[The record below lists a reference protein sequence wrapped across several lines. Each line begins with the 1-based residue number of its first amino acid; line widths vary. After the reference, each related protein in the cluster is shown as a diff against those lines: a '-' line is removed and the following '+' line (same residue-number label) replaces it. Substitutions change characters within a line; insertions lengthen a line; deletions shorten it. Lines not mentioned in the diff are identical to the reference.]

1 MRHPT
6 TLIIAALL
14 CSTAAVGAPQEVT
27 CESPCS
33 CSSAHGKVRWA
44 VKNDA
49 STPPT
54 DADAIQAV
62 TPSDIFSWAAPDV
75 HLTQESERTGIEQKW
90 FAVTGRVVAVKVEA
104 DGDLHIALSDAT
116 GDKQGTVV
124 CEVPLKPHWCDIRET
139 VFSWT
144 PTRFPF
150 QTSSAKRL
158 KIADPPVVTII
169 GKAFWDMGHAPKDQ
183 GNRRKYMPDY
193 AVWEIHPVMALQV
206 VQ

>member
-1 MRHPT
+1 MTRLVGWIKPAVILPT
-6 TLIIAALL
+6 AALSGL
-14 CSTAAVGAPQEVT
+14 SKRIG
-27 CESPCS
+27 
-33 CSSAHGKVRWA
+33 
-44 VKNDA
+44 
-49 STPPT
+49 
-54 DADAIQAV
+54 
-62 TPSDIFSWAAPDV
+62 
-75 HLTQESERTGIEQKW
+75 LEQKW

-124 CEVPLKPHWCDIRET
+124 CGVPLKPHWCDIREI

-158 KIADPPVVTII
+158 KIANPPVVTIV
-169 GKAFWDMGHAPKDQ
+169 GKAFWDIGHAAKDQ
-183 GNRRKYMPDY
+183 SNRRSHQPGY
-193 AVWEIHPVMALQV
+193 AAWEIHPVMKLT

>member
-1 MRHPT
+1 MMYPT
-6 TLIIAALL
+6 TLIVAVLL
-14 CSTAAVGAPQEVT
+14 CSTAAAAPQEVT

-33 CSSAHGKVRWA
+33 CSSAHGKGRRS
-44 VKNDA
+44 VKNDPE
-49 STPPT
+49 TPPT
-54 DADAIQAV
+54 DTSTIQAV
-62 TPSDIFSWAAPDV
+62 TPSDIFSWAGPDV
-75 HLTQESERTGIEQKW
+75 HLTRQSERTGLEQKW

-124 CEVPLKPHWCDIRET
+124 CDVPLKPQWCDIRET

-150 QTSSAKRL
+150 QTRSTKRL
-158 KIADPPVVTII
+158 KVIKPPIITVV
-169 GKAFWDMGHAPKDQ
+169 GKAYFDVGHAPKDQ
-183 GNRRKYMPDY
+183 SNKRSHLPGY
-193 AVWEIHPVMALQV
+193 AAFEIHPVMKLT

>member
-1 MRHPT
+1 MTYPT
-6 TLIIAALL
+6 TLFVAVLL
-14 CSTAAVGAPQEVT
+14 CSTAAAAPQEVT

-33 CSSAHGKVRWA
+33 CSSAHGKGRSS
-44 VKNDA
+44 VKNDPE
-49 STPPT
+49 TLPT
-54 DADAIQAV
+54 DTSTIQAV
-62 TPSDIFSWAAPDV
+62 TPSDIFSWAGPDV
-75 HLTQESERTGIEQKW
+75 HQQSKRLGLEQKW

-104 DGDLHIALSDAT
+104 DGDLQIALSDAT

-158 KIADPPVVTII
+158 KIANPQVVNIV
-169 GKAFWDMGHAPKDQ
+169 GKAFWDNLQAAKDQ
-183 GNRRKYMPDY
+183 SNRRSHQPGY
-193 AVWEIHPVMALQV
+193 AAWEIHPVMKLDV
-206 VQ
+206 VE